1 MTGAEHPTTEE
12 TVGTE
17 HGADEAPDAAARV
30 RPSRRRT
37 PWFIAGACLAVI
49 GLAAATFALTRPE
62 ASASDGDHDGGTADL
77 ATATIARGDL
87 TERVRLSGKLG
98 YGDARDLGTGIGGI
112 VTWVPEPG
120 SALDRGSTLFR
131 VDDQPVVLFLG
142 ELPMWRAFTPGM
154 DDGPDVLQLEQNLA
168 ALGFF
173 DREPDQEFAAS
184 TASAIEDW
192 QESLGL
198 EETGAIEPGRIV
210 FAPGP
215 LRVAARKASI
225 GDPGGSAIITAS
237 GTEKRVSA
245 FLAPNLKEIA
255 VVGTVVQL
263 TLPGGRSTTGTVT
276 AVGAPVEQDDGQG
289 GTKLKLPVTI
299 TLDDAASADGLD
311 QVSVS
316 GEITAVKR
324 EDALV
329 VPVVALLAL
338 PGGGSAVEVVRG
350 GAVEQVA
357 IELGA
362 FADGM
367 VEVTGGDLEAGDEV
381 VVPE

>member
-1 MTGAEHPTTEE
+1 MTGAEHSTAEG

-17 HGADEAPDAAARV
+17 HGADEARDAAARV

-37 PWFIAGACLAVI
+37 RWLIAGACLAVI
-49 GLAAATFALTRPE
+49 GLAATTFALTRPE
-62 ASASDGDHDGGTADL
+62 ASASDDGGDVGADL

-98 YGDARDLGTGIGGI
+98 YGDARELGTGVGGI
-112 VTWVPEPG
+112 VTWLPEPG

-131 VDDQPVVLFLG
+131 VDDQPVVLLLG
-142 ELPMWRAFTPGM
+142 ELPMWRAFTQGM
-154 DDGPDVLQLEQNLA
+154 EDGPDVLQLEQNLA

-173 DREPDQEFAAS
+173 DREPDQEFASS

-215 LRVAARKASI
+215 MRVAARKASI
-225 GDPGGSAIITAS
+225 GDPAGSAIITVS

-263 TLPGGRSTTGTVT
+263 TLPGGRATTGTVT

-289 GTKLKLPVTI
+289 GSKLKLPVTI

-311 QVSVS
+311 QVTVS

-324 EDALV
+324 ADVLV
-329 VPVVALLAL
+329 VPVVALLAK

-350 GAVEQVA
+350 GDVEQVA
-357 IELGA
+357 VELGA